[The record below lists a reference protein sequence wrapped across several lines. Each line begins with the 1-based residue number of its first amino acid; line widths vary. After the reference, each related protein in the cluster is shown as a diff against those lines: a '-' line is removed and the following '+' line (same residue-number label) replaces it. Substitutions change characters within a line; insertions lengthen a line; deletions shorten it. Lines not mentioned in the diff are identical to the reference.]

1 MTTSLRV
8 ALTGTDG
15 TGKTTIVRRLGERF
29 AAEPAR
35 LRAFRA
41 PQYHEDPDL
50 PFAALSK
57 AIDDLSVLGDRQGDP
72 ALKAT
77 ALFLSMTL
85 YGDVERFLQFSYRPA
100 ALVAER
106 QCLADSLTYARFYL
120 PLLMGP
126 LDRSRLEPLI
136 EPALGADGYRRL
148 LAWLPVFQ
156 AREGGYEAPVP
167 LWQLPVFIRGLFSSP
182 ADQLLAR
189 LKMLYHA
196 EVPDLI
202 VLLTLTPEALA
213 ARMALKQG
221 AAPQELHERAHVLAM
236 FQSGLAESC
245 ERLAR
250 DHAGTRVVV
259 IDTSA
264 QAPEETEAAVLAAI
278 GL

>member
-1 MTTSLRV
+1 MVQSLRV
-8 ALTGTDG
+8 AVTGTDG

-29 AAEPAR
+29 ASEPWR
-35 LRAFRA
+35 VRAFRA
-41 PQYHEDPDL
+41 PQYHEDADL
-50 PFAALSK
+50 PFGALSR
-57 AIDDLSVLGDRQGDP
+57 AIDDLSVLADRLGHP

-85 YGDVERFLQFSYRPA
+85 YGDVERFLHTTYRPA

-120 PLLMGP
+120 PLLSGP
-126 LDRSRLEPLI
+126 LDQGALEPAVVS
-136 EPALGADGYRRL
+136 ALGEDGYARL

-156 AREGGYEAPVP
+156 AREGDAVAPVS
-167 LWQLPVFIRGLFSSP
+167 LWDLPVFIRGLFSSP
-182 ADQLLAR
+182 APQLLAR

-202 VLLTLTPEALA
+202 VLLTLSDAALA
-213 ARMALKQG
+213 DRMALKKG
-221 AAPQELHERAHVLAM
+221 VAPQELHEQAHVLAM
-236 FQSGLAESC
+236 FQAGLLESC
-245 ERLAR
+245 ERLAH

-259 IDTSA
+259 IDASMQSPA
-264 QAPEETEAAVLAAI
+264 ETEAAVLAAI